1 MEKTAI
7 INKLT
12 DIFRDVLE
20 NEQIVLHSQTT
31 AKDIGEWDS
40 LNHIQLVVAIEKA
53 YKIKFTTAE
62 IQNWKSVG
70 DMVDS
75 INTKLAVN

>member
-20 NEQIVLHSQTT
+20 NEEIVLQPQTT
-31 AKDIGEWDS
+31 AEDIAEWDS

-70 DMVDS
+70 EMVDS